1 MRMLLLAPPGAGKGT
16 QGVRLAEHF
25 GVTHIAAG
33 DLLREEINGQS
44 ERGRRARAYVDRG
57 ELVPDQVVIDLVTPA
72 AVAAAAAGGF
82 VLDGFPRTTPQALA
96 AADLGLRLGIR
107 FQAVVYLD
115 VPEDELTARP
125 LRRATKQGRTDDT
138 VHRICKELGVA
149 EVLWSVTAKDYTT
162 TDSALI
168 TQRVLDQSSRDGIIL
183 LHDSQPRTA
192 AMLPAFLRYLRDN
205 HYHVVHIVPTGPAVD
220 FDGVP

>member
-138 VHRICKELGVA
+138 PEVIRHRLHVFAKE
-149 EVLWSVTAKDYTT
+149 
-162 TDSALI
+162 
-168 TQRVLDQSSRDGIIL
+168 TQPLTECYRSRGIL
-183 LHDSQPRTA
+183 LSVDGNQSVEAVTDAIVGELAKMADTA
-192 AMLPAFLRYLRDN
+192 PER
-205 HYHVVHIVPTGPAVD
+205 
-220 FDGVP
+220 

>member
-1 MRMLLLAPPGAGKGT
+1 MLLAPPGAGKGT

-82 VLDGFPRTTPQALA
+82 VLDGFPRTTP
-96 AADLGLRLGIR
+96 
-107 FQAVVYLD
+107 
-115 VPEDELTARP
+115 
-125 LRRATKQGRTDDT
+125 RRG
-138 VHRICKELGVA
+138 
-149 EVLWSVTAKDYTT
+149 
-162 TDSALI
+162 
-168 TQRVLDQSSRDGIIL
+168 IL
-183 LHDSQPRTA
+183 LSVDGNQSVEAVTDAIVGELAKMADTA
-192 AMLPAFLRYLRDN
+192 PER
-205 HYHVVHIVPTGPAVD
+205 
-220 FDGVP
+220 

>member
-1 MRMLLLAPPGAGKGT
+1 MLLLAPPGAGKGT

-82 VLDGFPRTTPQALA
+82 VLDGF
-96 AADLGLRLGIR
+96 
-107 FQAVVYLD
+107 YLD
-115 VPEDELTARP
+115 VPEDELTARL

-138 VHRICKELGVA
+138 PEVIRHRLHVFAKETQPLT
-149 EVLWSVTAKDYTT
+149 EYYRSREFCFPSTATNRSK
-162 TDSALI
+162 
-168 TQRVLDQSSRDGIIL
+168 R
-183 LHDSQPRTA
+183 
-192 AMLPAFLRYLRDN
+192 
-205 HYHVVHIVPTGPAVD
+205 
-220 FDGVP
+220 

>member
-82 VLDGFPRTTPQALA
+82 VLDGSP
-96 AADLGLRLGIR
+96 
-107 FQAVVYLD
+107 
-115 VPEDELTARP
+115 ARH
-125 LRRATKQGRTDDT
+125 RR
-138 VHRICKELGVA
+138 H
-149 EVLWSVTAKDYTT
+149 S
-162 TDSALI
+162 
-168 TQRVLDQSSRDGIIL
+168 
-183 LHDSQPRTA
+183 P
-192 AMLPAFLRYLRDN
+192 P
-205 HYHVVHIVPTGPAVD
+205 PTWACA
-220 FDGVP
+220 